1 MSKPDPEKLSCLFD
15 DIEQQD
21 AKDVGLET
29 ELEHKTYRWRDV
41 YVERGELGL
50 LMERWKKVSD
60 FQRVE
65 EIQPQLAI
73 LLANSGFGK
82 TRLVH
87 KFYEEIVKRHQTGG
101 CRYWPPFIGRNN
113 DTLTVNPP
121 FDQVD
126 LEQRLPFLWWG
137 VQLPDQ
143 TTEKSTC
150 KPVLNDSVRVLSS
163 HLFSM
168 EMARQKKEVRN
179 EIGQEVLN
187 LALVTISKLTL
198 IETAKDYYEIGKGIA
213 GAINK
218 AIGIRKEEKQSHTE
232 RARKEKKEFVD
243 EVVENLSMLMNPDN
257 SDMERIPMV
266 LFIDDAQWIVCKQ
279 DNKSR
284 PNTDLL
290 ELLGKIMRLARQE
303 HWPIMIILTHWE
315 EDWNKLRLSGDGVPY
330 LLESGDKAEIIE
342 PYART
347 INPNYHGWEEWERSI
362 IRLGQFDLS
371 GILKAALP
379 GVYRDEGQRMRLIGK
394 VVDGFQR
401 EKEVLADNARYLDE
415 FLKML
420 YQPANLEYLRD
431 RSIDQPLIDGWEE
444 RMSRK
449 LGGLEYARLVQ
460 NRFDQLKEPYRQTL
474 CLSSYQ
480 GIEFPEKLTEV
491 ISRYL
496 YGPKYDC
503 PWSALEDPETFIQRN
518 VKYPSGV
525 SRFPDSVYKSIAY
538 EALSPEHKQKL
549 KEILPRLLSH
559 WLYYGS
565 FAQGLEALDLNFVEE
580 ETLCEIALKVLD
592 DCRSDSESLTREID
606 ADLASVVALSR
617 LVRINRYKYNEQQAY
632 RYALEFY
639 ESLVEPWDPGDIE
652 FGDAIAIY
660 NSLSL
665 HQQHSAAIF
674 IARNINSDCIELDR
688 LNDDQKS
695 KSNLSLSYGL
705 LGGVAFDMQQ
715 PNEARA
721 WHEKALEI
729 DRLLAEQS
737 PDPKTLHSLSIT
749 FERLGDIAAD
759 MLRLDEA
766 KRWYEQSLTIRSQL
780 AEQSSSRQ
788 DLRDLSFA
796 YGKLGGLA
804 LELLQLEEA
813 DSFHQK
819 ALEIRE
825 QLLQGHENPD
835 TLRDLSL
842 SLERLGDV
850 AVAMN
855 DFEKAQQF
863 FHDMLDIKEVLVE
876 EAVTPQTLRDLA
888 IANKKLGRVALNMQ
902 QPDAAKAWYEKA
914 LEIDHLLT
922 EKYPGPKTLLDLS
935 ITYLDLGDVVLDNQQ
950 PEDASAWYE
959 QSLDILSKLA
969 KSSLSPKVL
978 SNQAIACERLGNVA
992 SNMQQQEAAKVWYE
1006 QALEIR
1012 RQQSEDAKNPQT
1024 LRNLSIMYGKLGD
1037 VARTVQQL
1045 EGAKAWYEQALEI
1058 CHQLAENSSSPQ
1070 ALRDLSI
1077 MYEKL
1082 GYVAG
1087 DMQQPEGA
1095 KIRYEQSLEIRRQ
1108 LAEKSSSPQTLRDL
1122 STIYECL
1129 GDVAGDM
1136 QHLDDAKSWYEQSL
1150 EIRRQLAENS
1160 SSPQTLR
1167 DLSVLYEKLGNVA
1180 GDMQQPEG
1188 AKDWYEQSL
1197 EIRRQL
1203 AENFSSPQ
1211 TLRGLSVLY
1220 EKLGNVAGDMQ
1231 QPEGAKDW
1239 YEQSL
1244 EIRRQLAEN
1253 SSSPQTLRGLSVLYQ
1268 KLGNVASDMLQPE
1281 GAKTWYEQSLEIR
1294 RQLAENSQSPQTLG
1308 DLSTIYECL
1317 GNVAGD
1323 MQHLDDAKA
1332 WYEQS
1337 LEICHELAEH
1347 SSSPETLRGL
1357 FVAYVKLGEVD
1368 FGMQQLEAAKVWY
1381 EQALKTTDL
1390 LMKNSSSPQTLRDH
1404 AFSCGKLG
1412 EVAEKLQQPEVAVG
1426 WHEQA
1431 LELHRKILATSNSL
1445 QGLRDI
1451 SLSIERLGI
1460 AALTMGNLA
1469 KARELFTEM
1478 MNTKEQLVE
1487 MAASP
1492 QALRDLYISYSKM
1505 GDVARETEQPAE
1517 ARDWYKKALDVCIQV
1532 GSQSTN
1538 IQSYY
1543 DLFYIQLVSGD
1554 IASDMQ
1560 NLEEARNW
1568 YIKAVQTSE
1577 ELIGDAAN
1585 TSHLQL
1591 VAIPYEYIGDICS
1604 QNDEHHDA
1612 GKWFGKALA
1621 ILLHLREQSHGDAL
1635 DLCRLYEK
1643 SGTNEVQL
1651 GEMETALDWYTQGLS
1666 LIESEEGHERYE
1678 LVREDL
1684 QSKVSNLSSA
1694 VEKLSQST
1702 WLDLAIGIIKNV
1714 AAGAGMEASGE
1725 EQRQQLTQLQA
1736 MSMEIYSRWEAANDS
1751 RDDMDMGLLQ
1761 HSADILR
1768 DIAEV
1773 FSHAGTGQD
1782 NDIIGLY
1789 LIAGEI
1795 ANKLE
1800 TDPYAIMD
1808 FAEDEEV

>member
-15 DIEQQD
+15 EFERQD
-21 AKDVGLET
+21 TNDADPET

-87 KFYEEIVKRHQTGG
+87 KFYEEIVKRHQADG
-101 CRYWPPFIGRNN
+101 CRYWPPLIGRNN

-137 VQLPDQ
+137 IQLPDQ

-150 KPVLNDSVRVLSS
+150 KPVLNDAVGILSS

-168 EMARQKKEVRN
+168 EMARQRREVRN
-179 EIGQEVLN
+179 AVGQEVLN

-218 AIGIRKEEKQSHTE
+218 AIGIRKEEKQSHVE
-232 RARKEKKEFVD
+232 RERQEKKEFVD

-266 LFIDDAQWIVCKQ
+266 LFIDDAQWIDCKQ
-279 DNKSR
+279 DHKSR

-315 EDWNKLRLSGDGVPY
+315 EDWNKLRLSGDGVPH
-330 LLESGDKAEIIE
+330 LLENGGEAEIVE
-342 PYART
+342 TYART
-347 INPNYHGWEEWERSI
+347 ANPNYHGWEEWERSI

-379 GVYRDEGQRMRLIGK
+379 GVYQDEGQQMRLIGK

-401 EKEVLADNARYLDE
+401 EKDVLADNARYLDE

-431 RSIDQPLIDGWEE
+431 RSIDQPLIDGWEV

-496 YGPKYDC
+496 YGPKYGC
-503 PWSALEDPETFIQRN
+503 PWTALEDPETFIQRN

-549 KEILPRLLSH
+549 KEILPRLLSY

-565 FAQGLEALDLNFVEE
+565 FGQGLETLDLNLAEE
-580 ETLCEIALKVLD
+580 ETLCGIALRVLN
-592 DCRSDSESLTREID
+592 DCRSDSESLAREIN

-617 LVRINRYKYNEQQAY
+617 LVRINRYKYNEEQAY

-639 ESLVEPWDPGDIE
+639 ESLVEPWSPGDIE

-688 LNDDQKS
+688 LNGDQES

-705 LGGVAFDMQQ
+705 LGEVAFDMQQ

-749 FERLGDIAAD
+749 FEWLGDIAAD

-788 DLRDLSFA
+788 DLRDLSFS

-863 FHDMLDIKEVLVE
+863 FHDMLDIKGLLVE

-888 IANKKLGRVALNMQ
+888 IANKKLGKVALNMQ

-969 KSSLSPKVL
+969 ESSLSPKVL

-1012 RQQSEDAKNPQT
+1012 RQQSKDSKNPQT

-1037 VARTVQQL
+1037 VARSVQQL

-1058 CHQLAENSSSPQ
+1058 CRQLAENSSSPQ

-1136 QHLDDAKSWYEQSL
+1136 QHLDDAKAWYEQSL

-1160 SSPQTLR
+1160 
-1167 DLSVLYEKLGNVA
+1167 
-1180 GDMQQPEG
+1180 
-1188 AKDWYEQSL
+1188 
-1197 EIRRQL
+1197 
-1203 AENFSSPQ
+1203 SSPQ

-1253 SSSPQTLRGLSVLYQ
+1253 FSSPQTLRGLSVLYQ

-1381 EQALKTTDL
+1381 EQALKTTSL

-1431 LELHRKILATSNSL
+1431 LELHRQIWAASNSL
-1445 QGLRDI
+1445 QGIRDI
-1451 SLSIERLGI
+1451 SLSIERLGN
-1460 AALTMGNLA
+1460 AALTMGNIE
-1469 KARELFTEM
+1469 KASGLFIEM
-1478 MNTKEQLVE
+1478 MNMKEQLVE

-1505 GDVARETEQPAE
+1505 GNVARETEQPVE
-1517 ARDWYKKALDVCIQV
+1517 ARDWYKKALDVCIQA

-1591 VAIPYEYIGDICS
+1591 VAIPYENIGDICS

-1612 GKWFGKALA
+1612 GKWFGKALT
-1621 ILLHLREQSHGDAL
+1621 ILLHLREQSHDNVL

-1643 SGTNEVQL
+1643 SGTNEVHL
-1651 GEMETALDWYTQGLS
+1651 GEMEKALDWYTQGLS

-1678 LVREDL
+1678 LVQEDL
-1684 QSKVSNLSSA
+1684 QSKVLNLSSA
-1694 VEKLSQST
+1694 VEKLSRST
-1702 WLDLAIGIIKNV
+1702 WLDLAIGIFRNA
-1714 AAGAGMEASGE
+1714 AAGVGMEATGE

-1751 RDDMDMGLLQ
+1751 RGDMDMGLLQ

-1773 FSHAGTGQD
+1773 FSHAGTDQE

-1800 TDPYAIMD
+1800 IDPYAIMNFD
-1808 FAEDEEV
+1808 EDEEV